1 MIPAMCLIML
11 LETQQSVL
19 LFPVVLLEILYFA
32 VLVLCNLSNSAFD
45 KRKLWMDLNKLL
57 PLMSEHK
64 CKVPCLS
71 ILLYFFNFYKCEPIN
86 FANKK
91 FLN

>member
-32 VLVLCNLSNSAFD
+32 VLVLRNRSNFAFE
-45 KRKLWMDLNKLL
+45 KRKL
-57 PLMSEHK
+57 
-64 CKVPCLS
+64 
-71 ILLYFFNFYKCEPIN
+71 
-86 FANKK
+86 
-91 FLN
+91 